1 MRLSEDEVGCIVR
14 STPSTVR
21 VGGASRYVYWCTD
34 VEGQCRKIMD
44 GIDGLRD
51 ALGAPDYL
59 QRVLI
64 AYAIVLGLEAPFVL
78 FVASMRRRPW
88 YEQALVLV
96 PTAGF
101 GLGLYWAR
109 QARDTLAAIQSYLA
123 FTGYPYAQWPT
134 FAQNHSAEA
143 QALVASMQQ
152 HVVAMGGL
160 TLVSLLGGWVLLMRW
175 ASMPVPQ
182 YAADSALAA
191 AQLSG
196 SEPGADDEQENL
208 EITIEPI
215 EKQKR

>member
-1 MRLSEDEVGCIVR
+1 
-14 STPSTVR
+14 
-21 VGGASRYVYWCTD
+21 
-34 VEGQCRKIMD
+34 
-44 GIDGLRD
+44 
-51 ALGAPDYL
+51 
-59 QRVLI
+59 
-64 AYAIVLGLEAPFVL
+64 
-78 FVASMRRRPW
+78 
-88 YEQALVLV
+88 
-96 PTAGF
+96 
-101 GLGLYWAR
+101 
-109 QARDTLAAIQSYLA
+109 
-123 FTGYPYAQWPT
+123 
-134 FAQNHSAEA
+134 
-143 QALVASMQQ
+143 MQQ